1 MGEKTQIDRL
11 GPWRREGK
19 PDDATVPYRT
29 ECGGGGGGGGA
40 LDRAVRQRPAG
51 ATGTS
56 RSCMAGT

>member
-19 PDDATVPYRT
+19 PDDATVPDRT
-29 ECGGGGGGGGA
+29 ECGGGGA